1 MKMRR
6 IVVIGGNAS
15 GPSAAAKAKRVNP
28 ESEVTLFEAGNFIS
42 TGTCEL
48 PYLLSGEIK
57 DYNQLLFYTPE
68 TFAEEKKVKVYS
80 NHFVEQIDRKE
91 KKLIVHNTPGGVSF
105 DYSYDKLILA
115 TGSNAVRHPS
125 FTKPYKNVF
134 YLKNVGDYLKI
145 NKYLIENRVEK
156 VLIIGGGYIGLECAE
171 AFRLLNKQVTILDK
185 EPLPVASAETEAGIL
200 INEILSAN
208 GIEFVGSVKD
218 LNIFESEEKVYKVKY
233 NSLLHEYDLILI
245 SAGFTPNTQLAAGCR
260 LELGKSG
267 GIKVDTKL
275 RTSDQDIFAAG
286 DCIEVKNQI
295 TGRYEFIPLA
305 SLAHTYGHIAGANAA
320 GDNLF
325 AEPVIK
331 NIAVKIFNKVL
342 VTVGLNSR
350 EAASAGFK
358 TSEVSAILP
367 NLVHIMP
374 ASSKIYG
381 KIIFEKNSK
390 KILGAQFLGER
401 EAVGYGDLI
410 SSMIYQKSD
419 ASLLG
424 RFNFNYSPPCSPF
437 INILSVLGRKIE
449 GYR

>member
-28 ESEVTLFEAGNFIS
+28 AAEVTLFEAGNFIS

-57 DYNQLLFYTPE
+57 DYNQILFYTPE
-68 TFAEEKKVKVYS
+68 TFSEEKKIKVYS

-91 KKLIVHNTPGGVSF
+91 KKLVVRNLQGGVSF
-105 DYSYDKLILA
+105 DFTYDKLILA
-115 TGSNAVRHPS
+115 TGSNAVMHPS
-125 FTKPYKNVF
+125 FTKPFKNVF

-145 NKYLIENRVEK
+145 NKYINGNRVEK
-156 VLIIGGGYIGLECAE
+156 ILIIGGGYIGLECAE
-171 AFRLLNKQVTILDK
+171 SFRAIGKQVTILDK
-185 EPLPVASAETEAGIL
+185 EQLPIASADSEARTL
-200 INEILSAN
+200 VKEILVSN
-208 GIEFVGSVKD
+208 GVEFIGNVKD
-218 LNIFESEEKVYKVKY
+218 VNIFDSDDRVCKIKF
-233 NSLLHEYDLILI
+233 NSLLYEFDLVLI
-245 SAGFTPNTQLAAGCR
+245 CTGFTPNTQLASGCR

-267 GIKVDTKL
+267 GLKVDSKL

-286 DCIEVKNQI
+286 DCIEVKNNI
-295 TGRYEFIPLA
+295 TGHYEFMPLA

-320 GDNLF
+320 GGNLF

-350 EAASAGFK
+350 EASEAGFK
-358 TSEVSAILP
+358 FSEVSVILP
-367 NLVHIMP
+367 NLVHVMP

-381 KIIFEKNSK
+381 KIIFDKNSR

-424 RFNFNYSPPCSPF
+424 KFNFNYSPPCSPF

-449 GYR
+449 GNR